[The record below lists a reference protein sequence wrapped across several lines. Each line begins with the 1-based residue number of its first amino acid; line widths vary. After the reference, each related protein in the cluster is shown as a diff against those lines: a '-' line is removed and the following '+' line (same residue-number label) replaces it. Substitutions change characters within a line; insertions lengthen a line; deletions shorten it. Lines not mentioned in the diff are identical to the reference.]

1 MLLRAWKYGA
11 KKVSDLHRS
20 VIFGGAVTGLLAV
33 VGTGFSLSLS
43 STQANFSSFGS
54 YLFVGSSSD
63 SAGSLV
69 DGSGSG
75 VTPGEAQLD
84 SGEDGVICFG
94 FLATIAGSPGDDLLT
109 GTDGP
114 DVIAGRLGNDTI
126 DGKGGDDFICGG
138 GGDDFLLGG
147 PGDDL
152 MRGFSGDDFMNG
164 GPDRDTMLADEGD
177 DMVIGEDAR
186 DFLSG
191 SDGNDTLI
199 GGDYLLEDERVEAL
213 TGDDLFLG
221 GLGNDV
227 MIGDDGDD
235 GFLAF
240 SGNDFVVGAKGN
252 DRMNGFP
259 GDDFL
264 DGGEGLEDECIGGD
278 GADSATDCELITEVE
293 MPGGRRFPGLR

>member
-1 MLLRAWKYGA
+1 LRGIIIFRGA
-11 KKVSDLHRS
+11 AIGLVAVL
-20 VIFGGAVTGLLAV
+20 GAVC
-33 VGTGFSLSLS
+33 SLSLS
-43 STQANFSSFGS
+43 SIQANLSSFGDS
-54 YLFVGSSSD
+54 LFVGSSSD
-63 SAGSLV
+63 GAGSLV
-69 DGSGSG
+69 DDSGSG
-75 VTPGEAQLD
+75 MTPGDAQLD

-94 FLATIAGSPGDDLLT
+94 FLATIAGSPGDDVLT

-152 MRGFSGDDFMNG
+152 IRGFSGDDFING
-164 GPDRDTMLADEGD
+164 GPDRDTMLADEEND
-177 DMVIGEDAR
+177 YVIGEDAR

-191 SDGNDTLI
+191 SDGDDTLI
-199 GGDYLLEDERVEAL
+199 GGDFLLEDERIDML
-213 TGDDLFLG
+213 TGDDVFLG
-221 GLGNDV
+221 GLGNDI

-264 DGGEGLEDECIGGD
+264 DGGEGLEDQCVGGD
-278 GADSATDCELITEVE
+278 GADSATDCELIAEVE
-293 MPGGRRFPGLR
+293 IPDGRRFPDLGMTKDR